1 MLNSKGVVK
10 MAFPQPGE
18 GNRYYTAYGVL
29 KNYLTVEHDYTIVN
43 YSLQNQAVDRVQIW
57 VETPNDG
64 LMNFV
69 CIKLSPTQFHIWGY
83 NTRYQLVLQTGY
95 NFADVNTPSPLNSE
109 LPQYTKTETNE

>member
-1 MLNSKGVVK
+1 